1 MDIIELVIDE
11 QSEEFSGI
19 EAISVVESP
28 AIEEDFIALKNEDKI
43 RLAEV
48 SKEKRLLMGA
58 ALIPDKPIYRKS
70 GDHEFY
76 IYFSKDTVAKAS
88 QMFLKSGNQGQATM
102 EHATKKLD
110 GMTVVES
117 WIVESDLYDKSKKY
131 GLDMPIG
138 TWMVSMKVDN
148 DEIWNNY
155 VKKNKI
161 KGFSIEGYFID
172 RLSNRPKDKRKDT
185 YSEDDK
191 LLKETIDV
199 LKESK
204 TNSK

>member
-161 KGFSIEGYFID
+161 KGFSIEGYFAD
-172 RLSNRPKDKRKDT
+172 KLSNRPKDKRKDT

-191 LLKETIDV
+191 LLKEIIDV

>member
-1 MDIIELVIDE
+1 MEIIELVIDE
-11 QSEEFSGI
+11 ESEEFSGI

-28 AIEEDFIALKNEDKI
+28 AIEEEFIALKNEDQI

-70 GDHEFY
+70 DDNEFY
-76 IYFSKDTVAKAS
+76 IYFSKETVAKAS

-102 EHATKKLD
+102 EHASEKLE

-117 WIVESDLYDKSKKY
+117 WIVEDLVHDKSKKY

-161 KGFSIEGYFID
+161 KGFSIEGYFAD
-172 RLSNRPKDKRKDT
+172 KLSRPKDKINDI

-191 LLKETIDV
+191 LLKDIIDV
-199 LKESK
+199 LEESN
-204 TNSK
+204 TNTK

>member
-172 RLSNRPKDKRKDT
+172 RLSNRPKDKQKDT

-191 LLKETIDV
+191 LLNDIIDV

>member
-102 EHATKKLD
+102 EHASEKLD

-161 KGFSIEGYFID
+161 KGFSIEGYFAD
-172 RLSNRPKDKRKDT
+172 KLSNRPKDKRKDT

-191 LLKETIDV
+191 LLNDIIDV

>member
-1 MDIIELVIDE
+1 MEIIELVIDE
-11 QSEEFSGI
+11 ESEEFSGI

-28 AIEEDFIALKNEDKI
+28 AIEEEFIALKNEDQI

-70 GDHEFY
+70 EDNEFY
-76 IYFSKDTVAKAS
+76 IYFSKETVAKAS
-88 QMFLKSGNQGQATM
+88 QMFLKSGNQGEATM
-102 EHATKKLD
+102 EHATEKLE

-117 WIVESDLYDKSKKY
+117 WIVEDLVHDKSKKY

-155 VKKNKI
+155 VLKKKI
-161 KGFSIEGYFID
+161 LGFSIEGYFID
-172 RLSNRPKDKRKDT
+172 RLSNKPKDKINDI

-191 LLKETIDV
+191 LLKDIIDV
-199 LKESK
+199 LEESN
-204 TNSK
+204 TNA